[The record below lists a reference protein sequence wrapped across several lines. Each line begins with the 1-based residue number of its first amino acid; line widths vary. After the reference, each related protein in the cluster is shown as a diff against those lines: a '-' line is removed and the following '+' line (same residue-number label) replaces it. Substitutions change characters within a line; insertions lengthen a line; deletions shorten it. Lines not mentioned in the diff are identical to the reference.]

1 MNSNH
6 LCAFLIST
14 LFFFFKLIE
23 NGAEYNLLLFL
34 SFAAI
39 PFWISLIAVIIIAI
53 NIISSKSN
61 KNL

>member
-39 PFWISLIAVIIIAI
+39 PFWISLIALVIIAI
-53 NIISSKSN
+53 NLMSSKN
-61 KNL
+61 KS

>member
-23 NGAEYNLLLFL
+23 NVAEYNLLLFL

-39 PFWISLIAVIIIAI
+39 PFWISLIAVVIIAI
-53 NIISSKSN
+53 NLMSSKN
-61 KNL
+61 KS

>member
-14 LFFFFKLIE
+14 LFFFF
-23 NGAEYNLLLFL
+23 L

-39 PFWISLIAVIIIAI
+39 PFWISLIAVVIIAI
-53 NIISSKSN
+53 NLMSSKN
-61 KNL
+61 KS

>member
-23 NGAEYNLLLFL
+23 NGVEYNLLLFL

-39 PFWISLIAVIIIAI
+39 PFWISLIAVVIIAI
-53 NIISSKSN
+53 NLMSSKN
-61 KNL
+61 KS